1 MNPNE
6 LIRTAIQKLLDA
18 SGDGYLLE
26 EFVLAMS
33 LQRLN
38 SDGEVESVAWVW
50 SPSEQA
56 DWKTDGLLQAALDL
70 RHCTDIDTD

>member
-6 LIRTAIQKLLDA
+6 LIRNAIQKLLDV

-50 SPSEQA
+50 SPAEQA